1 MSSGGGGD
9 PDGVRPLL
17 DFVAAHGVYAVFVL
31 MALDALLPIGG
42 EAVMLY
48 AGALPTGAVGGHAPM
63 LFGMTL
69 HADVRGYVVLALAG
83 TLGYLVGSWVGWG
96 IGRRGGHALL
106 ERHGRWLHLGPERLA
121 RAEAW
126 FARRGS
132 AAVLLG
138 RLTPLVR
145 SFISVT
151 AGVLGSPLGVYSA
164 LTLLGSAVW
173 CFGFAGAGWALGD
186 NYGQVD
192 TVMHGVE
199 LAGAVALVLAV
210 VAVVVRRRRARALAR
225 TG

>member
-1 MSSGGGGD
+1 
-9 PDGVRPLL
+9 
-17 DFVAAHGVYAVFVL
+17 VFAL
-31 MALDALLPIGG
+31 MALDALLPVGG

-48 AGALPTGAVGGHAPM
+48 AGALPTGAVGGHAPT

-96 IGRRGGHALL
+96 IGRRGGRRLV
-106 ERHGRWLHLGPERLA
+106 ERHGRWLHLGPERLG

-126 FARRGS
+126 FERHGS
-132 AAVLLG
+132 AAVLIG

-164 LTLLGSAVW
+164 LTLLGSAIW
-173 CFGFAGAGWALGD
+173 CFGFAAVGRALGD
-186 NYGQVD
+186 NYEQADSVA
-192 TVMHGVE
+192 HGLE
-199 LAGAVALVLAV
+199 LAAVAV
-210 VAVVVRRRRARALAR
+210 VAVCAAVVLVRRRRVWRSR
-225 TG
+225 